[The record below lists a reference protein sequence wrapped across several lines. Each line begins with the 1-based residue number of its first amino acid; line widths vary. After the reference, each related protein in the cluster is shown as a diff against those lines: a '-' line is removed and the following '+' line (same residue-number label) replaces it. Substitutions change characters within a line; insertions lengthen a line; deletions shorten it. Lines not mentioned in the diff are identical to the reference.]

1 MALRPWLVDANHRN
15 IVYMQLHERITKLTR
30 KIKHWSMSVTYPKAM
45 AHLNHSI
52 DLITGFYQRV
62 ILISGCYTHWRCY
75 LKCFNWVQFHLWPV
89 KRLWLHDVSH
99 QLMRI
104 RERLLYE
111 STLKEMKKKKR
122 SGKKCCQRGF
132 GLERAVCAVGL
143 WGLVPGSFFRLL
155 IFGLRRTRW

>member
-1 MALRPWLVDANHRN
+1 
-15 IVYMQLHERITKLTR
+15 MQLHERITKLTR
-30 KIKHWSMSVTYPKAM
+30 KIKHWSLSETYPKAM

-75 LKCFNWVQFHLWPV
+75 LKCFQWVQFHLWPV

-104 RERLLYE
+104 RERLLLWINVE
-111 STLKEMKKKKR
+111 RNEKKNGV
-122 SGKKCCQRGF
+122 GKSVASEGSNSREPETGTS
-132 GLERAVCAVGL
+132 VCAVGFQIV
-143 WGLVPGSFFRLL
+143 GFGSGSFLVGFLFL
-155 IFGLRRTRW
+155 HHVRRTGW